1 MGIVLKILATLTL
14 VALNGYFVAA
24 EFASVSARMTR
35 LETLADQSFLA
46 RLALD
51 VKKRLDLYLSS
62 CQLGITLA
70 SLALGAVI
78 EPAVA
83 GVIEPLFGA
92 FHLSPHTL
100 YVISFTVG
108 MAISTSLHIVIGEQA
123 PKNWAIRY
131 ADTVLPAIALPLVI
145 FTHIFYPAIWAL
157 NWATNSVLHLT
168 GMKTGGA
175 NVHGVLPHTEEELKS
190 LLAQAVAG
198 GTIPKGH
205 ERLLTSVFRFGDL
218 KARQIM
224 MPRTQV
230 AFLKLGQ
237 PMGEMLKIVQQS
249 QYTRFPL
256 VEGDIDHVIGMIHMK
271 DLFVHLRLV
280 PGKLRFGDDRTPEGE
295 LIAIADGKPGSMV
308 HVIGSGEI
316 NLLDIKREVMFVP
329 ELTPLSKLLRQF
341 QSQRVHMAVVVDEY
355 GATQGIVTLED
366 VLEEIVG
373 EIADEFDP
381 QAKSD
386 FVKEGESFRITGV
399 FPLRELRDRL
409 SLDQIEL
416 EDVDT
421 VGGYIIKEL
430 GRFPRAGDKIQVDGY
445 VLRVMTVNQKRVGQV
460 LISPT
465 TQDVMRAD
473 GPGEA

>member
-1 MGIVLKILATLTL
+1 VSIVLKILATLAL
-14 VALNGYFVAA
+14 VGLNGYFVAA
-24 EFASVSARMTR
+24 EFAAVSARMSR
-35 LETLADQSFLA
+35 LETLADKNFLA
-46 RLALD
+46 RLALN

-83 GVIEPLFGA
+83 GILTPLFLAIGLA
-92 FHLSPHTL
+92 PHSIHI
-100 YVISFTVG
+100 VSFIVG

-131 ADTVLPAIALPLVI
+131 ADSVLPAIALPLVI
-145 FTHIFYPAIWAL
+145 FTYVFYPAIWAL
-157 NWATNSVLHLT
+157 NWVTNAVLRIT
-168 GMKTGGA
+168 GMEVGN
-175 NVHGVLPHTEEELKS
+175 NVHGELPHTEEELKS

-224 MPRTQV
+224 NPRTQV
-230 AFLKLGQ
+230 AFLRLRQ
-237 PMGEMLKIVQQS
+237 PIGEMLRIVQQS

-256 VEGDIDHVIGMIHMK
+256 VDGDIDHVIGMIHMK
-271 DLFVHLRLV
+271 DLFVHLKLV
-280 PGKLRFGDDRTPEGE
+280 PGKLRFGDDRTPDGE

-316 NLLDIKREVMFVP
+316 DLLDIKRDVMFVP

-341 QSQRVHMAVVVDEY
+341 QNQRVHMAVVVDEY

-386 FVKEGESFRITGV
+386 FIKDGETFRVTGG

-409 SLDQIEL
+409 SLDEIEI

-430 GRFPRAGDKIQVDGY
+430 GRFPRAGDKVQVDGY
-445 VLRVMTVNQKRVGQV
+445 VLRVMTLNQKRVGQV

-465 TQDVMRAD
+465 TQDVARAD